1 MHEISLVAELLDE
14 CVRRADGRA
23 VSVVRVRH
31 ANTIPDD
38 VLEQA
43 FAMLTVEGPL
53 AGAQL
58 QREEFDLT
66 IHCAACGYDG
76 ILTHDHAVGHMLI
89 CPRCSD
95 VSSSSHPVELELL
108 GVDLTD

>member
-14 CVRRADGRA
+14 CVRRADGRRVA
-23 VSVVRVRH
+23 LVRVRH

-43 FAMLTVEGPL
+43 FAMLTVDGPL
-53 AGAQL
+53 AGAHL
-58 QREEFDLT
+58 EREEFDLT

-89 CPRCSD
+89 CPQCGSL
-95 VSSSSHPVELELL
+95 SSSSHPVELELL
-108 GVDLTD
+108 GVDMAD

>member
-1 MHEISLVAELLDE
+1 MHEISLVAELLEE
-14 CVRRADGRA
+14 CVRRADGRR

-43 FAMLTVEGPL
+43 FAMLTGVGPL
-53 AGAQL
+53 AGARL

-89 CPRCSD
+89 CPQCGS
-95 VSSSSHPVELELL
+95 VTSSSHPIELELL
-108 GVDLTD
+108 GVDVAG